1 MKAFANKLTNGFDY
15 NVENR
20 MKSSHSDSQSN
31 FPLSLFKGSDPVSS
45 DYNKIRFWSEVTD
58 ESCKELIESCKE
70 VEHKLQNLGLTYD
83 IAHENL
89 PSIEIYIN
97 SPGGSVHSA
106 LAVVDHIQSSKFKY
120 TSVVEG
126 CAASAATLI
135 STVCDNRKI
144 TSNGMM
150 LIHELSSGCHGKMFE
165 MDDSIHS
172 LRKLME
178 VIYTIYRENTKVGK
192 ADLKSILKHDIF
204 WTAEEALEFGIV
216 DEIINR
222 VKRPR
227 YEDHDSTFKI
237 SDRELKA
244 GALKL
249 KKNLKK
255 QNQSNNSGNGFMDLF
270 NVVTTNKDDNSDD
283 DDDDE
288 DDDETP
294 QKKRKVVPPKKSR
307 KFRK

>member
-1 MKAFANKLTNGFDY
+1 MKAFTNKSTNGFDY
-15 NVENR
+15 NIVNR
-20 MKSSHSDSQSN
+20 MKSDHSESQSN
-31 FPLSLFKGSDPVSS
+31 FPLSLFKESDPINS

-70 VEHKLQNLGLTYD
+70 VEYKLQNLGLTYD

-120 TSVVEG
+120 TSIVEG

-135 STVCDNRKI
+135 STVCDSRKI

-165 MDDSIHS
+165 MDDNIHS

-178 VIYTIYRENTKVGK
+178 VIYTIYRENTKVSK
-192 ADLKSILKHDIF
+192 TDLKSILKHDIF
-204 WTAEEALEFGIV
+204 WTADEALEFGIV
-216 DEIINR
+216 DVIINR

-237 SDRELKA
+237 SDKELKA

-249 KKNLKK
+249 KKNLEK
-255 QNQSNNSGNGFMDLF
+255 QSQSNNTGNGLMDLL
-270 NVVTTNKDDNSDD
+270 NVVTTGN
-283 DDDDE
+283 DDE
-288 DDDETP
+288 DDDEDDEEEDEIP
-294 QKKRKVVPPKKSR
+294 QKKRKVAAPQKSKKSKR
-307 KFRK
+307 